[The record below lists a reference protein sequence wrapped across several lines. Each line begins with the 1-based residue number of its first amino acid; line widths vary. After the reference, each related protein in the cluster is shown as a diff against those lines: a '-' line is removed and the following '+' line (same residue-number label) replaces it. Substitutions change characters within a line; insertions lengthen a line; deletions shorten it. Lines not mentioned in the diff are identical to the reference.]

1 MTSTSYTLSN
11 FNPSLNKSKLFSLH
25 TYILCIYKGTEIF
38 NIKTWHTEENIAWV
52 YVSALN
58 FNLKNFRFYRNSRE
72 TGINVNDLTLW
83 IAYCNSISKTFSFSI
98 PLHLRVYRV
107 QINITFILKI
117 KYSKHINE
125 HITYFCNLFII
136 TLNTEYMP
144 VNNRNNNNINNKN
157 NNKPHVC
164 VCASDIVRNM
174 QRSNNNKNT

>member
-1 MTSTSYTLSN
+1 MS
-11 FNPSLNKSKLFSLH
+11 
-25 TYILCIYKGTEIF
+25 
-38 NIKTWHTEENIAWV
+38 
-52 YVSALN
+52 VSALN

-164 VCASDIVRNM
+164 VFVQVTSFVTCNGATTTKIHKTWISSGHVTVNDSQMETNSFRECILREHNSFYFVM
-174 QRSNNNKNT
+174 CSLFICLFWA